1 MMQSRSIRFF
11 HRGEL
16 VALTGAPPDRTVLEW
31 LREDAG
37 CHGTKEGCAEGDCGA
52 CVVIVAALDPL
63 SGLSPQQ
70 KGRRSD
76 GLTLRTV
83 NACLQ
88 FLPMLDGKA
97 LYTIEDLSRSC
108 SPDQHSKAQLHPV
121 QEAMVACHGS
131 QCGFCTPGFVM
142 SLTAMYEDHLEAGTQ
157 PGRREIADGLAG
169 NLCRCTGYRPI
180 IDAGLASFEAPIHR
194 LETASTIAA
203 LQSLAADPAL
213 HYCGPNRSGGQ
224 SSQQFFAPRT
234 LDELAA
240 LREQM
245 PQATLLA
252 GATDIGLWVNKQF
265 RDLGDI
271 LSLGSVGEL
280 QRIERCDTAL
290 TIGAGVSLEL
300 AWEALVQEW
309 PELREV
315 WLRFA
320 GPPVRHSGT
329 LGGNLANGSPIGDG
343 APVLMAL
350 DAQLILRKGCR
361 VRTLALDSFYLGYRN
376 NQLEAG
382 EFLQAIQIPHR
393 EPGTLVRAWKISKRY
408 DSDISAVFGA
418 FALRLEAD
426 RIIEARFAFGGM
438 AAIVKRASQT
448 ERAVLGRPW
457 TRPTAD
463 AAADALGEDFAP
475 LSDLRASESYRLQ
488 VARALFQ
495 RLWLQTRS
503 DAPLSAQE
511 SSVWATSPAH

>member
-1 MMQSRSIRFF
+1 
-11 HRGEL
+11 
-16 VALTGAPPDRTVLEW
+16 
-31 LREDAG
+31 
-37 CHGTKEGCAEGDCGA
+37 
-52 CVVIVAALDPL
+52 
-63 SGLSPQQ
+63 
-70 KGRRSD
+70 
-76 GLTLRTV
+76 
-83 NACLQ
+83 
-88 FLPMLDGKA
+88 
-97 LYTIEDLSRSC
+97 
-108 SPDQHSKAQLHPV
+108 
-121 QEAMVACHGS
+121 
-131 QCGFCTPGFVM
+131 
-142 SLTAMYEDHLEAGTQ
+142 
-157 PGRREIADGLAG
+157 
-169 NLCRCTGYRPI
+169 
-180 IDAGLASFEAPIHR
+180 
-194 LETASTIAA
+194 
-203 LQSLAADPAL
+203 
-213 HYCGPNRSGGQ
+213 
-224 SSQQFFAPRT
+224 
-234 LDELAA
+234 
-240 LREQM
+240 
-245 PQATLLA
+245 
-252 GATDIGLWVNKQF
+252 
-265 RDLGDI
+265 
-271 LSLGSVGEL
+271 
-280 QRIERCDTAL
+280 
-290 TIGAGVSLEL
+290 
-300 AWEALVQEW
+300 
-309 PELREV
+309 
-315 WLRFA
+315 
-320 GPPVRHSGT
+320 VRHSGT